1 MWKKKSWMY
10 GELPD
15 IKFGKYTISY
25 MTEWKTDRVWIQ
37 EEDKEGWE
45 FLANSLEKTIWEF
58 FDNNF

>member
-1 MWKKKSWMY
+1 MY

-58 FDNNF
+58 FDKNF